1 MKKVFFV
8 MLLLSIA
15 QTAHSQTPPVV
26 LSAAATSSGAGSSP
40 ITCLLDPRCQGYWSP
55 ASLDSGIDE
64 GIYIQLQNP
73 ISVEQIEVC
82 APEGARPLDF
92 QTFINGA
99 SPIDWGPFDS
109 PKNPK
114 CQMVSDGS
122 LGKVKSVFIKLNGHS
137 QHDLPL
143 KINRIVFYDA
153 KNQAIPLAIPRL
165 IPASVSA
172 NSILEPTSAY
182 QPAQMFDSKYDMAWS
197 TDGKKTN
204 GIGGAFAIQFAVP
217 LDLKGIMI
225 WNGYQRSETHF
236 KANGRVS
243 ELEVSGN
250 PPQVLKVKD
259 TMEPQKILFAK
270 PLQKVTNLTLT
281 IKNIYPG
288 SQYKDVLIS
297 EIRFIDDQGNLV
309 LPAVAF
315 SKVTAPPAFANLINR
330 SFSSFLS
337 QPVSITSERIT
348 ACDNNRIRIR
358 DNGTFVI
365 YKGFNY
371 GRKDSKQK
379 PQNVNAQVLEGNW
392 EPKGDKIRIFG
403 RQYST
408 VLKLSEY
415 LSNKTTSVPQTT
427 IFQSEISAKPYAEMT
442 PTEKQTLFAYLWAK
456 KKGPS
461 NKAQEM
467 YWTLL
472 TEAPDKMVN
481 GKNYEN
487 LIETLDGVL
496 KSINPY
502 WLNSSVFQDLVLSSD
517 QTSNCITD

>member
-1 MKKVFFV
+1 MKKVFFA
-8 MLLLSIA
+8 MFFLFIA
-15 QTAHSQTPPVV
+15 PAAHSQIAPVV
-26 LSAAATSSGAGSSP
+26 LSASATSSAPGSSP
-40 ITCLLDPRCQGYWSP
+40 ITCLLDPQCQGYWSP

-64 GIYIQLQNP
+64 GIYIQFQNP
-73 ISVEQIEVC
+73 VAVEQIDVC
-82 APEGARPLDF
+82 APQAARPLNF
-92 QTFINGA
+92 QTFINGS

-109 PKNPK
+109 PKDAK
-114 CQMVSDGS
+114 CQMVSDGP
-122 LGKVKSVFIKLNGHS
+122 LGKVKSVFIKMNAKG
-137 QHDLPL
+137 QTELPL
-143 KINRIVFYDA
+143 KVNRITFYDA
-153 KNQAIPLAIPRL
+153 KNQAIPLVIPKL
-165 IPASVSA
+165 VPASVSA

-182 QPAQMFDSKYDMAWS
+182 QPALMFDSKYDMAWS
-197 TDGKKTN
+197 TDGKKTK
-204 GIGGAFAIQFAVP
+204 GIGAAFAIQFAVP
-217 LDLKGIMI
+217 LDLKGMMI

-243 ELEVSGN
+243 ELEVSGS
-250 PPQVLKVKD
+250 PAQLLKLKD
-259 TMEPQKILFAK
+259 TMEAQKVLFSQ
-270 PLQKVTNLTLT
+270 PLQKVSHLTLT

-297 EIRFIDDQGNLV
+297 EIRFIDAQGNLV

-315 SKVTAPPAFANLINR
+315 PKVSAPPAFSKLINR
-330 SFSSFLS
+330 SFSSLLS
-337 QPVSITSERIT
+337 QPVSITNERIT

-365 YKGFNY
+365 YKGFDY
-371 GRKDSKQK
+371 GRNDSKQE

-392 EPKGDKIRIFG
+392 EPKENKIRIFG

-415 LSNKTTSVPQTT
+415 LSNKKTSVPQTT
-427 IFQSEISAKPYAEMT
+427 IFQSEMSAKPYVELSPA
-442 PTEKQTLFAYLWAK
+442 EKQTLFAYLWAK

-461 NKAQEM
+461 NKTQEM

-472 TEAPDKMVN
+472 TETPDDMVK

-496 KSINPY
+496 KSLNPY

-517 QTSNCITD
+517 KTSECITD